1 MKYFETRFLAQA
13 DEFISKLAPKTIK
26 KIIYNIDL
34 AEQTNDPKLLKK
46 LHNDIW
52 EFRTKYAGLQIRL
65 LAFWDKT
72 DNKETL
78 VVATHGF
85 IKKVIKFPKTKLT
98 VQTDYEIIISATKRK
113 NKDMAT
119 KEIKAYSLAEMK
131 DKYIG
136 KVGTADRDEYEY
148 ELRMDVL
155 GKMIKAARQERNLTQ
170 EELGRLIGVQKAQIS
185 KLESSAN
192 SATIDTIIKVFRAL
206 KAEINF
212 NVKLEDN
219 FVKLA

>member
-1 MKYFETRFLAQA
+1 
-13 DEFISKLAPKTIK
+13 
-26 KIIYNIDL
+26 
-34 AEQTNDPKLLKK
+34 
-46 LHNDIW
+46 
-52 EFRTKYAGLQIRL
+52 
-65 LAFWDKT
+65 
-72 DNKETL
+72 
-78 VVATHGF
+78 
-85 IKKVIKFPKTKLT
+85 
-98 VQTDYEIIISATKRK
+98 
-113 NKDMAT
+113 MAT
-119 KEIKAYSLAEMK
+119 KEIKTYSLAGMK

-136 KVGTADRDEYEY
+136 KVGTTDRDEYEY

-155 GKMIKAARQERNLTQ
+155 GKMIKAARLERNLTQ
-170 EELGRLIGVQKAQIS
+170 EELGRLVGVQKAQIS